1 MKKRDFSTPAASV
14 EGPTNQVVALS
25 VLASLDGASR
35 FVDIEEITLAA
46 FKVAP
51 ARYSWRT
58 RTELPSPERVRWALV
73 HANQKSD
80 KVPLV
85 VQSKDG
91 TSWKLTAEGVAFAR
105 AHAEEMTRAKLAPPK
120 GGREAGRAS
129 ERVSQIR
136 KHPLFRAYQ
145 QGSAV
150 AERPRHEL
158 ADLLVCPPDSP
169 ESFVM
174 RRVDAAKAAALDVD
188 DDEISVFLAS
198 VSEAVH
204 RLWA

>member
-1 MKKRDFSTPAASV
+1 MRKRDFATPAAQA

-25 VLASLDGASR
+25 VLASLGGAQR

-46 FKVAP
+46 FTLAP

-58 RTELPSPERVRWALV
+58 RTDLPSPERVRWALV

-85 VQSKDG
+85 VQSNDG
-91 TSWKLTAEGVAFAR
+91 SSWKLTAEGVAFTQE
-105 AHAEEMTRAKLAPPK
+105 HAGEMTRAKMAPPRSGK
-120 GGREAGRAS
+120 DAGRAA
-129 ERVSQIR
+129 ERVSAIR
-136 KHPLFRAYQ
+136 KHLLFRAYQ
-145 QGSAV
+145 QGGSI

-158 ADLLVCPPDSP
+158 ADLLICPPDSP
-169 ESFVM
+169 LAFVL

-188 DDEISVFLAS
+188 DDEVSVFLQGL
-198 VSEAVH
+198 EAEV
-204 RLWA
+204 RRQWS